1 MLFIYESKKEGKTDM
16 IDLYD
21 ANARAAIAFS
31 LTLIV
36 GLLTYIAFLK
46 DAPIKGSR
54 KSTKK

>member
-1 MLFIYESKKEGKTDM
+1 M

-46 DAPIKGSR
+46 DAPIKNSR